1 MDVDALDVTQDPD
14 GTLISTSLDRNA
26 LYFHKPSEAATT
38 QLWVSSVFPRRGG
51 RGGRGGGNL
60 LYIYGHIIFDH
71 QNSL

>member
-38 QLWVSSVFPRRGG
+38 QL
-51 RGGRGGGNL
+51 
-60 LYIYGHIIFDH
+60 
-71 QNSL
+71 